1 MEHRRQRGLGYNL
14 RFPKAEAK
22 LMAIRDEIETLI
34 RRSFQEALERGELPQ
49 IDLPDVVVERPQKSE
64 HGDYAV
70 TAPLKLARSAGMSP
84 LAIAERL
91 LDHLQ
96 TIEEIESVTLV
107 KPGFINFKLK
117 PEWVKAQVDAIIE
130 AGETYGNVDTGGGK
144 RVQVEYVSV
153 NPTGPLHVGH
163 GRGAVLGSGLARML
177 EAAGWSVEQ
186 EYYINDAG
194 TQMSLFYRSLYARY
208 LQELG
213 GEGEVPSGGY
223 VGAYVVEVAREIIQE
238 EGEKFRDMEE
248 EDAVREI
255 GAIGLRKM
263 LGLIKGDL
271 EEMGVHHD
279 VWFSELSLFESGR
292 YEETMR
298 QLVSAGHTR
307 DRDGATWFV
316 STALGEDKDNVLV
329 RGSGNPTYFA
339 SDIAYHYDKFVTRG
353 FDRVI
358 NVWGADHQGHIS
370 RMKAAVGALG
380 VDPSRLE
387 ILVSQMVTLK
397 RGGQV
402 DKVSK
407 RGGKIVTLK
416 EVVEEVGADP
426 CRFFFLAR
434 SADSQMEFDLE
445 LAKSQSL
452 ENPAYYLQY
461 AHARMCSILRN
472 AEEKGLEFS
481 SGDVSLLGEESE
493 MQLIRQMLRLP
504 EMLELIANTLEPQHL
519 PHYSQELAGVFH
531 SFYEKCRVL
540 GDDVEL
546 AKARLK
552 LVYSA
557 RVVLARCLGL
567 MGMSAPEEM

>member
-1 MEHRRQRGLGYNL
+1 
-14 RFPKAEAK
+14 
-22 LMAIRDEIETLI
+22 MAIRDDIDTLI
-34 RRSFQEALERGELPQ
+34 RKSFQEAQEQGELPQ
-49 IDLPDVVVERPQKSE
+49 ISLPEVVVERPQKAE

-70 TAPLKLARSAGMSP
+70 TAPLKLARSASMSP
-84 LAIAERL
+84 MAIAQTL
-91 LDHLQ
+91 LDHLR
-96 TIEEIESVTLV
+96 TSEEIESVTLA
-107 KPGFINFKLK
+107 KPGFINFRLK
-117 PEWVKAQVDAIIE
+117 AEWVKAQVDAIIE
-130 AGETYGNVDTGGGK
+130 AGEAYGNVDTGGGK

-194 TQMSLFYRSLYARY
+194 NQMSLFYRSLYARY
-208 LQELG
+208 LQGLG
-213 GEGEVPSGGY
+213 VEAEMPSGGY
-223 VGAYVVEVAREIIQE
+223 VGAYLEDAAKEIIEE
-238 EGEKFRDMEE
+238 EGERFRDMAE
-248 EDAVREI
+248 EDGVREI

-263 LGLIKGDL
+263 LDLIRGDL

-279 VWFSELSLFESGR
+279 VWFSEQSLFESGR
-292 YEETMR
+292 YEETMGR
-298 QLVSAGHTR
+298 LASEGHTR
-307 DRDGATWFV
+307 ERDGATWFV

-329 RGSGNPTYFA
+329 RGSGVPTYFA

-380 VDPSRLE
+380 VDPSRLD

-416 EVVEEVGADP
+416 EVVDEVGADP

-445 LAKSQSL
+445 LAKSQSV

-472 AEEKGLEFS
+472 AEEKGIDFS
-481 SGDVSLLGEESE
+481 GGDVSLLGEESE
-493 MQLIRQMLRLP
+493 MQLIRQMLKLP
-504 EMLELIANTLEPQHL
+504 ETLDLIASTLEPQHL
-519 PHYSQELAGVFH
+519 PHYSQDLAAIFH

-540 GDDVEL
+540 GEDAEL
-546 AKARLK
+546 SKARLK
-552 LVYSA
+552 LVYAA
-557 RVVLARCLGL
+557 RIALARCLGL

>member
-1 MEHRRQRGLGYNL
+1 MT
-14 RFPKAEAK
+14 
-22 LMAIRDEIETLI
+22 IRDKIDALV
-34 RRSFQEALERGELPQ
+34 RDASKGAQEKGLLPQ
-49 IDLPDVVVERPQKSE
+49 ITLPETVVERPQKAE

-70 TAPLKLARSAGMSP
+70 TAPLKLARGAGMSP
-84 LAIAERL
+84 LSIAQHL
-91 LDHLQ
+91 LDNLH
-96 TIEEIESVTLV
+96 TSEEIESVTLA
-107 KPGFINFKLK
+107 KPGFINFRLK
-117 PEWVKAQVDAIIE
+117 ADWLKAQVDAIIE
-130 AGETYGNVDTGGGK
+130 AGPSYGAVNTGQGA

-163 GRGAVLGSGLARML
+163 GRGAVLGSALARIL
-177 EAAGWSVEQ
+177 GAAGWVVEQ

-194 TQMSLFYRSLYARY
+194 TQMSLFYGSLYARY

-213 GEGEVPSGGY
+213 VQAEMPSGGY
-223 VGAYVVEVAREIIQE
+223 VGEYVVDLAKEIVAE
-238 EGEKFRDMEE
+238 EGDRFRGLSEA
-248 EDAVREI
+248 DALREL
-255 GAIGLRKM
+255 GVIGLRKM
-263 LGLIKGDL
+263 LDTIQGDL
-271 EEMGVHHD
+271 EDVGVHHD
-279 VWFSELSLFESGR
+279 VWFSEQSLFDSGR
-292 YEETMR
+292 YEETMGK
-298 QLVSAGHTR
+298 LASEGHTR
-307 DRDGATWFV
+307 DKDGATWFV

-380 VDPSRLE
+380 VDPSRLD

-407 RGGKIVTLK
+407 RGGKIVTLR

-472 AEEKGLEFS
+472 AEERGIGFED
-481 SGDVSLLGEESE
+481 GDVSLLGEESE
-493 MQLIRQMLRLP
+493 MMLIRQMLKLP
-504 EMLELIANTLEPQHL
+504 ETVELIAKTLEPQHL
-519 PHYSQELAGVFH
+519 PHYSQDLAAIFH

-540 GDDVEL
+540 SDDAEL
-546 AKARLK
+546 SKARLK
-552 LVYSA
+552 LVSA
-557 RVVLARCLGL
+557 ARTVLSRCLDL
-567 MGMSAPEEM
+567 MGMSAPERM

>member
-1 MEHRRQRGLGYNL
+1 MT
-14 RFPKAEAK
+14 
-22 LMAIRDEIETLI
+22 IRDKIDALVRDASKEA
-34 RRSFQEALERGELPQ
+34 QEKGLLPQ
-49 IDLPDVVVERPQKSE
+49 ITLPETVVERPQKAE

-70 TAPLKLARSAGMSP
+70 TAPLKLARGAGMSP
-84 LAIAERL
+84 LSIAQHL
-91 LDHLQ
+91 LDNLQ
-96 TIEEIESVTLV
+96 TSEEIESVTLA
-107 KPGFINFKLK
+107 KPGFINFRLK
-117 PEWVKAQVDAIIE
+117 ADWLKAQVEAIIE
-130 AGETYGNVDTGGGK
+130 AGPSYGVVNTGQGE

-163 GRGAVLGSGLARML
+163 GRGAVLGSALARIL
-177 EAAGWSVEQ
+177 GAAGWVVEQ

-194 TQMSLFYRSLYARY
+194 TQMSLFYGSLYARY

-213 GEGEVPSGGY
+213 VEAEMPSGGY
-223 VGAYVVEVAREIIQE
+223 IGAYVIELAKEIIAE
-238 EGEKFRDMEE
+238 EGDRFRDLGEA
-248 EDAVREI
+248 DALREL
-255 GAIGLRKM
+255 GVIGLRKM
-263 LGLIKGDL
+263 LDTIRGDL
-271 EEMGVHHD
+271 EDVGVHHD
-279 VWFSELSLFESGR
+279 VWFSEQSLFDSGR
-292 YEETMR
+292 YEETMGK
-298 QLVSAGHTR
+298 LASEGHTR
-307 DRDGATWFV
+307 DKDGATWFV

-380 VDPSRLE
+380 VDPARLD

-407 RGGKIVTLK
+407 RGGKIVTLR

-445 LAKSQSL
+445 LAKSRSL

-472 AEEKGLEFS
+472 AEERGIGFED
-481 SGDVSLLGEESE
+481 GDVGLLGEESE
-493 MQLIRQMLRLP
+493 MILVRQMLKLP
-504 EMLELIANTLEPQHL
+504 ETVELIAKTLEPQHL
-519 PHYSQELAGVFH
+519 PHYSQDLAGLFH

-540 GDDVEL
+540 SDDVEL
-546 AKARLK
+546 SKARLK
-552 LVYSA
+552 LVSA
-557 RVVLARCLGL
+557 SRTVLSRCLDL
-567 MGMSAPEEM
+567 MGMSAPERM

>member
-1 MEHRRQRGLGYNL
+1 
-14 RFPKAEAK
+14 
-22 LMAIRDEIETLI
+22 MAIRDDIDALI
-34 RRSFQEALERGELPQ
+34 RKSFQEAQEQGELPQ
-49 IDLPDVVVERPQKSE
+49 ISLPDVVVERPQKAE

-70 TAPLKLARSAGMSP
+70 TAPLKLARSASMSP
-84 LAIAERL
+84 MAIAQRL
-91 LDHLQ
+91 LDHLD
-96 TIEEIESVTLV
+96 TSGEIESVTLA
-107 KPGFINFKLK
+107 KPGFINFRLK
-117 PEWVKAQVDAIIE
+117 AEWVKAQVDAIIE
-130 AGETYGNVDTGGGK
+130 AGGSYGNVDTGGGK

-153 NPTGPLHVGH
+153 NPTGPLCTWGTGGGRCSGAGWRGCWRRRGGRWSRSTTSTMPGTRCRCSTGRCMRGICRSWE
-163 GRGAVLGSGLARML
+163 GRGRCRRGGTLGSTWWTR
-177 EAAGWSVEQ
+177 
-186 EYYINDAG
+186 
-194 TQMSLFYRSLYARY
+194 R
-208 LQELG
+208 
-213 GEGEVPSGGY
+213 
-223 VGAYVVEVAREIIQE
+223 REIIGE
-238 EGEKFRDMEE
+238 EGERFRDMAE

-263 LGLIKGDL
+263 LDLIRGDL

-279 VWFSELSLFESGR
+279 VWFSEQSLFESGR
-292 YEETMR
+292 YEETMGK
-298 QLVSAGHTR
+298 LASEGHTR
-307 DRDGATWFV
+307 ERDGATWFV

-329 RGSGNPTYFA
+329 RGSGVPTYFA

-380 VDPSRLE
+380 VDPSRLD

-416 EVVEEVGADP
+416 EVVDEVGADP

-472 AEEKGLEFS
+472 AREKGLDFS
-481 SGDVSLLGEESE
+481 DGDVSLLGEESE

-504 EMLELIANTLEPQHL
+504 ETVELIAKTLEPQHL
-519 PHYSQELAGVFH
+519 PHYSQDLASVFH

-540 GDDVEL
+540 GEDAEL
-546 AKARLK
+546 SKARLK
-552 LVYSA
+552 LVYAA
-557 RVVLARCLGL
+557 RIALARCLGL

>member
-1 MEHRRQRGLGYNL
+1 MT
-14 RFPKAEAK
+14 
-22 LMAIRDEIETLI
+22 IRDDIDRLI
-34 RRSFQEALERGELPQ
+34 RESFQEAQDEGELPQ
-49 IDLPDVVVERPQKSE
+49 INLPEVVVERPQKSE

-84 LAIAERL
+84 LVIAQRL
-91 LDHLQ
+91 LDHLE
-96 TIEEIESVTLV
+96 TLEEIESVTLA

-117 PEWVKAQVDAIIE
+117 AEWVKSQVDGIIE
-130 AGETYGNVDTGGGK
+130 AGESFGNVNTGGGK

-177 EAAGWSVEQ
+177 EAAGWLVEQ

-194 TQMSLFYRSLYARY
+194 TQMLLFYRSLYTRY

-213 GEGEVPSGGY
+213 GEGEMPSGGY
-223 VGAYVVEVAREIIQE
+223 VGQYVLDLAREVIEE
-238 EGEKFRDMEE
+238 EGDKFRDMAE
-248 EDAVREI
+248 EDALREL
-255 GAIGLRKM
+255 GVIGLRKM
-263 LGLIKGDL
+263 LGSIREDL

-279 VWFSELSLFESGR
+279 VWFSEQSLFESGR
-292 YEETMR
+292 YEETMG
-298 QLVSAGHTR
+298 QLASAGHTR
-307 DRDGATWFV
+307 DKDGATWFV

-380 VDPSRLE
+380 VDPSRLD

-416 EVVEEVGADP
+416 EVVDEVGVDP

-445 LAKSQSL
+445 LAKSQSV

-472 AEEKGLEFS
+472 AEEMGIDFS
-481 SGDVSLLGEESE
+481 GGDVLLLGEESE
-493 MQLIRQMLRLP
+493 MQLIRQMLKLP
-504 EMLELIANTLEPQHL
+504 ETLEMIGNTLEPQHL
-519 PHYSQELAGVFH
+519 PHYSQDLAAIFH

-540 GDDVEL
+540 GEDVEL
-546 AKARLK
+546 TKARLK
-552 LVYSA
+552 LVYAA
-557 RVVLARCLGL
+557 RIALARCLGL

>member
-1 MEHRRQRGLGYNL
+1 
-14 RFPKAEAK
+14 
-22 LMAIRDEIETLI
+22 
-34 RRSFQEALERGELPQ
+34 
-49 IDLPDVVVERPQKSE
+49 
-64 HGDYAV
+64 
-70 TAPLKLARSAGMSP
+70 
-84 LAIAERL
+84 
-91 LDHLQ
+91 
-96 TIEEIESVTLV
+96 
-107 KPGFINFKLK
+107 
-117 PEWVKAQVDAIIE
+117 
-130 AGETYGNVDTGGGK
+130 
-144 RVQVEYVSV
+144 
-153 NPTGPLHVGH
+153 
-163 GRGAVLGSGLARML
+163 ML

-194 TQMSLFYRSLYARY
+194 NQMSLFYRSLYARY
-208 LQELG
+208 LEGLG
-213 GEGEVPSGGY
+213 IEAEMPSGGY
-223 VGAYVVEVAREIIQE
+223 VGAYLVDVAKEVIEE
-238 EGEKFRDMEE
+238 EGERFRDMAE

-263 LGLIKGDL
+263 LDLIRGDL

-279 VWFSELSLFESGR
+279 VWFSEQSLFESGR
-292 YEETMR
+292 YEETMGR
-298 QLVSAGHTR
+298 LESAGHTR
-307 DRDGATWFV
+307 ERDGATWFV

-329 RGSGNPTYFA
+329 RGSGVPTYFA

-380 VDPSRLE
+380 VDPSRLD

-402 DKVSK
+402 DKFSK

-416 EVVEEVGADP
+416 EVVDEVGADP

-445 LAKSQSL
+445 LAKSQSV

-472 AEEKGLEFS
+472 AEEKGIDFS
-481 SGDVSLLGEESE
+481 GGDVSLLGEESE
-493 MQLIRQMLRLP
+493 MQLIRQMLKLP
-504 EMLELIANTLEPQHL
+504 ETLELIANTLEPQHL
-519 PHYSQELAGVFH
+519 PHYSQDLAAIFH

-540 GDDVEL
+540 GEDGEL
-546 AKARLK
+546 TKARLK
-552 LVYSA
+552 LVYAA
-557 RVVLARCLGL
+557 RTVLARCLGL
-567 MGMSAPEEM
+567 MGMSAPKEM